1 MTARNVGARGA
12 GLVGARS
19 ALTTLGVMSLIYAV
33 GVLLMDA
40 TVGELTGS
48 AASSASIASMLVTLL
63 LIVALIFLEVRAY
76 RAVVAS
82 VPFEPDMGDKVLLGL
97 SLWFGGGMPLG
108 VANLVR
114 AAALGGAGD
123 VRQILMQLG
132 VSVALMLLTYPKF
145 RA

>member
-1 MTARNVGARGA
+1 MAARNVGVKGA
-12 GLVGARS
+12 GCAGARS
-19 ALTTLGVMSLIYAV
+19 ALTALGVMSLVYAG

-40 TVGELTGS
+40 TVGGLAGS
-48 AASSASIASMLVTLL
+48 AASSASVVSMLVTLL

-97 SLWFGGGMPLG
+97 SLWFAGGLPLG
-108 VANLVR
+108 IANLVR
-114 AAALGGAGD
+114 AVALGGAGD
-123 VRQILMQLG
+123 VRQILIQLG
-132 VSVALMLLTYPKF
+132 VSAALVLLTYPRF

>member
-12 GLVGARS
+12 GRVGARS
-19 ALTTLGVMSLIYAV
+19 ALTTRGVMSLIYAV

>member
-12 GLVGARS
+12 GRVGARP

>member
-1 MTARNVGARGA
+1 MAARNVGVKGMGRA
-12 GLVGARS
+12 GARS
-19 ALTTLGVMSLIYAV
+19 ALTALGVMSLIYAG

-48 AASSASIASMLVTLL
+48 AASSASVVSMLVTLL

-76 RAVVAS
+76 RAVVGS

-97 SLWFGGGMPLG
+97 SLWFGGGVPLG

-114 AAALGGAGD
+114 AVALGGAGNA
-123 VRQILMQLG
+123 RQILIQLG
-132 VSVALMLLTYPKF
+132 VSVALVLLAYPKF

>member
-12 GLVGARS
+12 GRVGARS

-63 LIVALIFLEVRAY
+63 LVVALIFLEVRAY

>member
-1 MTARNVGARGA
+1 MPSWRLSRVAA
-12 GLVGARS
+12 GSRRAK
-19 ALTTLGVMSLIYAV
+19 
-33 GVLLMDA
+33 A
-40 TVGELTGS
+40 T
-48 AASSASIASMLVTLL
+48 SMLVTLL

>member
-1 MTARNVGARGA
+1 
-12 GLVGARS
+12 
-19 ALTTLGVMSLIYAV
+19 MSLIYAV

-82 VPFEPDMGDKVLLGL
+82 VPFEPDMGDKVLLSL

>member
-1 MTARNVGARGA
+1 MTARNVGAGGA
-12 GLVGARS
+12 GRVGARS